1 MSLTSIHRGWAMAT
15 VVCGVALVVGMS
27 HRGVSAQGVAGSE
40 PLMEDAWENITALNG
55 EPAHLMLPTMF
66 YFEAALGVGCPYC
79 HDPDNT
85 KRDLDTNEL
94 KDVARE
100 MIAMVNTLNE
110 NNFGGEEQVTCFTCH
125 QGQAIPGS
133 VPVVIN
139 AEVPP
144 KLEYTVPVPA
154 PPAIPS
160 LTATQIFDR
169 YVAAVGGESALQNV
183 AGLTAAGT
191 VTQRRPGRDFAA
203 QRFEI
208 TTKAPSM
215 KLTATQAG
223 QNQNLVAY
231 SGGDGWARGGNG
243 NVRDLRPEE
252 LDLTRL
258 EDAFNL
264 PVQLT
269 QLISDAEID
278 HPEVVGNRELYVV
291 TGRTENL
298 PQVKLYFEK
307 GTGMLT
313 RLVYFIDTPFGPY
326 PTQVDFADFR
336 DVDGRTVP
344 YSWVVSQSRGRE
356 YTYAMQNV
364 RAADV
369 DDARFV
375 RPAGG
380 GAQ

>member
-1 MSLTSIHRGWAMAT
+1 MNLKSIHGVGAIAAVAVG
-15 VVCGVALVVGMS
+15 VVLVTGMNQ
-27 HRGVSAQGVAGSE
+27 RAVSAQQGAE
-40 PLMEDAWENITALNG
+40 PLMEDAFENITALNG
-55 EPAHLMLPTMF
+55 EPAHLMIPTMI

-79 HDPDNT
+79 HYGNNT
-85 KRDLDTNEL
+85 QRDLDTNEL
-94 KDVARE
+94 KDVARD
-100 MIAMVNTLNE
+100 MIRMVNTLNA

-125 QGQAIPGS
+125 QGQPVPSS

-154 PPAIPS
+154 PPAIPAM
-160 LTATQIFDR
+160 TVAQIFDK
-169 YVAAVGGESALQNV
+169 YVAAVGGANALQNV
-183 AGLTAAGT
+183 SGLTATGT

-203 QRFEI
+203 QQFEI
-208 TTKAPSM
+208 TAKAPAM

-231 SGGDGWARGGNG
+231 SGGGGWAQGGDG

-252 LDLTRL
+252 LDSTRL

-264 PVQLT
+264 PAQLT
-269 QLISDAEID
+269 QLISDARVD

-291 TGRTENL
+291 SGRTEHL
-298 PQVKLYFEK
+298 PHVKLYFEK
-307 GTGMLT
+307 DTGMLV
-313 RLVYFIDTPFGPY
+313 RLVYSIDTPFGVY

-344 YSWVVSQSRGRE
+344 YSWIVSQSRARE
-356 YTYAMQNV
+356 YTYAMQSV

-369 DDARFV
+369 DDARFA

>member
-1 MSLTSIHRGWAMAT
+1 MNLKSTHGVWVMAT
-15 VVCGVALVVGMS
+15 VVLGIVLVIGVDDRA
-27 HRGVSAQGVAGSE
+27 VSAQQGGE
-40 PLMEDAWENITALNG
+40 PLMEDVFENVTALNG

-66 YFEAALGVGCPYC
+66 YFEGALGVGCPYC
-79 HDPDNT
+79 HDPDGAR
-85 KRDLDTNEL
+85 RDLDTNEL
-94 KDVARE
+94 KDVARQ
-100 MIAMVNTLNE
+100 MIAMVNTLNA
-110 NNFGGEEQVTCFTCH
+110 NNFDGEEQVTCFTCH
-125 QGQAIPGS
+125 QGQAIPSS

-139 AEVPP
+139 AAVPP

-160 LTATQIFDR
+160 LTAAQIFDK
-169 YVAAVGGESALQNV
+169 YIAAAGGVGALRNV
-183 AGLTAAGT
+183 SGLTAVGT

-203 QRFEI
+203 QQFEI
-208 TTKAPSM
+208 AAKTPAM

-243 NVRDLRPEE
+243 GVRDLRPEE
-252 LDLTRL
+252 LDSTRL

-264 PVQLT
+264 PAQLT
-269 QLISDAEID
+269 ELISDAQVD

-298 PQVKLYFEK
+298 PRVKLYFEK
-307 GTGMLT
+307 DTGMLV
-313 RLVYFIDTPFGPY
+313 RLVYFIDTSFGPY

-336 DVDGRTVP
+336 EVDGRTVP
-344 YSWVVSQSRGRE
+344 YSWIVSQSRGRE

-369 DDARFV
+369 DDARFA
-375 RPAGG
+375 RPAGA

>member
-1 MSLTSIHRGWAMAT
+1 MNVKSTQGGWAIAT
-15 VVCGVALVVGMS
+15 VVVGIILAIGVN
-27 HRGVSAQGVAGSE
+27 HRGVSAQQGGE
-40 PLMEDAWENITALNG
+40 PLMEDVFENVTALNG
-55 EPAHLMLPTMF
+55 EPAHLMLPTMI

-94 KDVARE
+94 KDVARD
-100 MIAMVNTLNE
+100 MITMVNTLNE
-110 NNFGGEEQVTCFTCH
+110 NNFSGEEQVTCFTCH

-144 KLEYTVPVPA
+144 KLEYTVSVPA
-154 PPAIPS
+154 LPAIPS
-160 LTATQIFDR
+160 LTVAQIFDK
-169 YVAAVGGESALQNV
+169 YIAAVGGVSALENV
-183 AGLTAAGT
+183 SSLTAAGT
-191 VTQRRPGRDFAA
+191 VTQRRPGRNLAA

-208 TTKAPSM
+208 SSQAPSM

-252 LDLTRL
+252 LDATRL

-264 PVQLT
+264 PAQLT
-269 QLISDAEID
+269 QLISDTVVD

-307 GTGMLT
+307 DTGMLV

-344 YSWVVSQSRGRE
+344 YSWIVSQSRGRE
-356 YTYAMQNV
+356 YTYVMQNV

-369 DDARFV
+369 DGARFV
-375 RPAGG
+375 RPA
-380 GAQ
+380 ANVQ

>member
-1 MSLTSIHRGWAMAT
+1 MNLKSTHSVWAITA
-15 VVCGVALVVGMS
+15 VLLGIVLVIGVDYRA
-27 HRGVSAQGVAGSE
+27 VSAQQGAE

-85 KRDLDTNEL
+85 KRDQDTNEL
-94 KDVARE
+94 KDVARQ

-110 NNFGGEEQVTCFTCH
+110 NNFDGEEQVTCFTCH

-133 VPVVIN
+133 MPVVIN

-160 LTATQIFDR
+160 VTVAQIFDK
-169 YVAAVGGESALQNV
+169 YIAAVGGASAVQNV
-183 AGLTAAGT
+183 TSLTAAGT
-191 VTQRRPGRDFAA
+191 VTQRRPGRNLAA

-208 TTKAPSM
+208 SVQAPSM

-231 SGGDGWARGGNG
+231 SGDDGWARGGNG

-252 LDLTRL
+252 LDSTRL

-264 PVQLT
+264 PAQLT
-269 QLISDAEID
+269 QLISDTEVD

-307 GTGMLT
+307 DSGMLA

-326 PTQVDFADFR
+326 PTQVDYADFR

-344 YSWVVSQSRGRE
+344 YSWIVSQSRGRE
-356 YTYAMQNV
+356 YTYVMQNV

-369 DDARFV
+369 DGAQFV
-375 RPAGG
+375 RPAAS
-380 GAQ
+380 AQ

>member
-1 MSLTSIHRGWAMAT
+1 
-15 VVCGVALVVGMS
+15 
-27 HRGVSAQGVAGSE
+27 
-40 PLMEDAWENITALNG
+40 
-55 EPAHLMLPTMF
+55 
-66 YFEAALGVGCPYC
+66 
-79 HDPDNT
+79 
-85 KRDLDTNEL
+85 
-94 KDVARE
+94 
-100 MIAMVNTLNE
+100 MVNTLNE
-110 NNFGGEEQVTCFTCH
+110 NNFSGEEQVTCFTCH

-160 LTATQIFDR
+160 LTVAQIFDK
-169 YVAAVGGESALQNV
+169 YIAAVGGASALENV
-183 AGLTAAGT
+183 SSLTAAGT
-191 VTQRRPGRDFAA
+191 VTQRRPGRNLAA

-208 TTKAPSM
+208 SAQAPAM

-231 SGGDGWARGGNG
+231 SGGDGWAQGGNG

-252 LDLTRL
+252 LDATRL

-264 PVQLT
+264 PAQLT
-269 QLISDAEID
+269 QLISDAVVD

-307 GTGMLT
+307 DTGMLV
-313 RLVYFIDTPFGPY
+313 RLVYFIDTSFGPY

-369 DDARFV
+369 DGARFV
-375 RPAGG
+375 RPAAS
-380 GAQ
+380 AQ

>member
-1 MSLTSIHRGWAMAT
+1 MNLKSANSAWAVAT
-15 VVCGVALVVGMS
+15 VVLGVTLGVGLN
-27 HRGVSAQGVAGSE
+27 HRAVSAQGAAGSE
-40 PLMEDAWENITALNG
+40 PLMEDAFENITVLNG

-94 KDVARE
+94 KDVARD
-100 MIAMVNTLNE
+100 MVTMVNTLNA
-110 NNFGGEEQVTCFTCH
+110 NNFSGEEQVTCFTCH
-125 QGQAIPGS
+125 QGQPVPGS

-154 PPAIPS
+154 PAAIPS
-160 LTATQIFDR
+160 LTAAQIFDK
-169 YVAAVGGESALQNV
+169 YIAAVGGASALQNV
-183 AGLTAAGT
+183 SGLTAAGT
-191 VTQRRPGRDFAA
+191 VTQRRPGRNLVA
-203 QRFEI
+203 QQFEI
-208 TTKAPSM
+208 TAKTPAM

-243 NVRDLRPEE
+243 NVRDLRPDE
-252 LDLTRL
+252 LDAARL

-264 PVQLT
+264 PAQLT
-269 QLISDAEID
+269 QLISDAQTD
-278 HPEVVGNRELYVV
+278 HPEVVGHRELYVV
-291 TGRTENL
+291 SGRTEHL
-298 PQVKLYFEK
+298 PRVKLYFEK
-307 GTGMLT
+307 DTGMLV

-344 YSWVVSQSRGRE
+344 YSWIVSQSRGRE

-364 RAADV
+364 RAAEV
-369 DDARFV
+369 DGARFV
-375 RPAGG
+375 RPA
-380 GAQ
+380 ANVQ

>member
-1 MSLTSIHRGWAMAT
+1 MNVKSTQGGWAIAT
-15 VVCGVALVVGMS
+15 VVVGVVLAIGVN
-27 HRGVSAQGVAGSE
+27 HRAVSAQQGAE
-40 PLMEDAWENITALNG
+40 PLMEDAFENITALNG

-79 HDPDNT
+79 HDGNNT
-85 KRDLDTNEL
+85 ERDLDTNEL
-94 KDVARE
+94 KDVARD

-110 NNFGGEEQVTCFTCH
+110 NNFSGEEQVTCFTCH

-160 LTATQIFDR
+160 LTVAQIFDK
-169 YVAAVGGESALQNV
+169 YIAAVGGASALENV
-183 AGLTAAGT
+183 SSLTAAGT
-191 VTQRRPGRDFAA
+191 VTQRRPGRNLAA

-208 TTKAPSM
+208 SAQAPAM

-231 SGGDGWARGGNG
+231 SGGDGWAQGGNG

-252 LDLTRL
+252 LDATRL

-264 PVQLT
+264 PAQLT
-269 QLISDAEID
+269 QLISDAVVD

-307 GTGMLT
+307 DTGMLV
-313 RLVYFIDTPFGPY
+313 RLVYFIDTSFGPY

-369 DDARFV
+369 DGARFV
-375 RPAGG
+375 RPAAS
-380 GAQ
+380 AQ

>member
-1 MSLTSIHRGWAMAT
+1 M
-15 VVCGVALVVGMS
+15 
-27 HRGVSAQGVAGSE
+27 
-40 PLMEDAWENITALNG
+40 IT
-55 EPAHLMLPTMF
+55 
-66 YFEAALGVGCPYC
+66 
-79 HDPDNT
+79 
-85 KRDLDTNEL
+85 
-94 KDVARE
+94 
-100 MIAMVNTLNE
+100 MVNTLNE
-110 NNFGGEEQVTCFTCH
+110 NNFSGEEQVTCFTCH

-144 KLEYTVPVPA
+144 KLEYTVSVPA
-154 PPAIPS
+154 LPAIPS
-160 LTATQIFDR
+160 LTVAQIFDK
-169 YVAAVGGESALQNV
+169 YIAAVGGVSALENV
-183 AGLTAAGT
+183 SSLTAAGT
-191 VTQRRPGRDFAA
+191 VTQRRPGRNLAA

-208 TTKAPSM
+208 SSQAPSM

-252 LDLTRL
+252 LDATRL

-264 PVQLT
+264 PAQLT
-269 QLISDAEID
+269 QLISDTVVD

-307 GTGMLT
+307 DTGMLV

-344 YSWVVSQSRGRE
+344 YSWIVSQSRGRE
-356 YTYAMQNV
+356 YTYVMQNV

-369 DDARFV
+369 DGARFV
-375 RPAGG
+375 RPAAS
-380 GAQ
+380 AQ

>member
-1 MSLTSIHRGWAMAT
+1 
-15 VVCGVALVVGMS
+15 
-27 HRGVSAQGVAGSE
+27 
-40 PLMEDAWENITALNG
+40 
-55 EPAHLMLPTMF
+55 MLPTMI

-79 HDPDNT
+79 HDGNNT
-85 KRDLDTNEL
+85 ERDLDTNEL
-94 KDVARE
+94 KGVARD
-100 MIAMVNTLNE
+100 MIAMVNTLNA
-110 NNFGGEEQVTCFTCH
+110 NNFDGEEQVTCFTCH
-125 QGQAIPGS
+125 QGQPVPGS
-133 VPVVIN
+133 VPLVIN

-144 KLEYTVPVPA
+144 RLEYTVPVPA
-154 PPAIPS
+154 PAALPS
-160 LTATQIFDR
+160 MTVAQIFDR
-169 YVAAVGGESALQNV
+169 YVDAVGGAAALQNV

-191 VTQRRPGRDFAA
+191 VTQRRPGRNFAA
-203 QRFEI
+203 QQLEI
-208 TTKAPSM
+208 TVKAPAM

-231 SGGDGWARGGNG
+231 SGANGWARGGNG
-243 NVRDLRPEE
+243 NVRDLRVDE
-252 LDLTRL
+252 LESQRF

-264 PVQLT
+264 PAQLT
-269 QLISDAEID
+269 QLISDARVD

-298 PQVKLYFEK
+298 PQIKLYFEK
-307 GTGMLT
+307 DTGMLV
-313 RLVYFIDTPFGPY
+313 RLVYSIDTPFGVY

-344 YSWVVSQSRGRE
+344 YSWIVSQSRGRE

-375 RPAGG
+375 QPAGG